1 MLHAKQLQCEI
12 GLVGVVQ
19 SLSRRSFLGNIMGYN
34 YLWIFQ
40 IEMSLRNSVATS
52 NRKNHKPFCFVFN
65 LCYEKTIGM
74 LNYFEIQLFL
84 WSQ

>member
-34 YLWIFQ
+34 YL
-40 IEMSLRNSVATS
+40 
-52 NRKNHKPFCFVFN
+52 
-65 LCYEKTIGM
+65 
-74 LNYFEIQLFL
+74 
-84 WSQ
+84 